1 MDPRQIDAD
10 VVGCA
15 AAHQR
20 LLAALDELTDEQARR
35 DSLLPGWSVGH
46 VLTHLARNADGIVR
60 MVEGACRRETAEQY
74 PGGWSTRDAD
84 IEDGAGRSATELVAD
99 VRATIYAVESAFV
112 SCTAEGWAGHGRG
125 LIAGDIPVA
134 QMPRRRWREVE
145 VHHADLGLTDL
156 AGGFG
161 PADWSPAFVR
171 SEVAAQTRTWQSRRP
186 MGLTD
191 LPPAVLALAPHDRL
205 AWLLGRSSVPGVD
218 DAGLM
223 S

>member
-1 MDPRQIDAD
+1 VDARQIDAD
-10 VVGCA
+10 VAGCA

-20 LLAALDELTDEQARR
+20 LLAALTELTDEQARR
-35 DSLLPGWSVGH
+35 DSLLPGWTVGH

-60 MVEGACRRETAEQY
+60 MVEGACRGEMAEQY
-74 PGGWSTRDAD
+74 PGGRATRDSE
-84 IEDGAGRSATELVAD
+84 IEDGALRPARELVAD
-99 VRATIYAVESAFV
+99 VRTTIDAVEAAFA
-112 SCTAEGWAGHGRG
+112 SCTAQGWAGHGRG
-125 LIAGDIPVA
+125 LVLGEIPVA

-161 PADWSPAFVR
+161 PVDWSPAFVR
-171 SEVAAQTRTWQSRRP
+171 SEVAVQTRTWQSRRP

-191 LPPAVLALAPHDRL
+191 LPPAVLALEPHDRL
-205 AWLLGRSSVPGVD
+205 AWLLGRTSIPGID

-223 S
+223 A

>member
-10 VVGCA
+10 VAGCA

-20 LLAALDELTDEQARR
+20 LLAALDELTDEQAHRP
-35 DSLLPGWSVGH
+35 SSLPGWTVGH

-60 MVEGACRRETAEQY
+60 MVEGACRGEAAEQY
-74 PGGWSTRDAD
+74 PGGWTTRDSE
-84 IEDGAGRSATELVAD
+84 IEAGARRPAGELVAD
-99 VRATIYAVESAFV
+99 VRTTIYAVEAAFV

-125 LIAGDIPVA
+125 LVAGEIPVA

-145 VHHADLGLTDL
+145 VHHADLGLADL

-161 PADWSPAFVR
+161 PSDWSPAFVR

-191 LPPAVLALAPHDRL
+191 LPPAALALAPHDRL
-205 AWLLGRSSVPGVD
+205 AWLLGRISIPGVD

-223 S
+223 A